1 MTDSPQPNARGSVRG
16 NALVIEILVEQ
27 IRDDVTAYALRDEMI
42 SLFDSAG
49 TNHIVLD
56 FQHVNFVGSIGFL
69 AFLAIRRRVDDGQ
82 IVICNFTDSIRTLFE
97 LCRLVSKDPS
107 EPAAFQEAKSVDEAL
122 KRLAE

>member
-1 MTDSPQPNARGSVRG
+1 MHGIT
-16 NALVIEILVEQ
+16 L
-27 IRDDVTAYALRDEMI
+27 
-42 SLFDSAG
+42 
-49 TNHIVLD
+49 
-56 FQHVNFVGSIGFL
+56 IGFL
-69 AFLAIRRRVDDGQ
+69 AFLAIRRRVEDGQ